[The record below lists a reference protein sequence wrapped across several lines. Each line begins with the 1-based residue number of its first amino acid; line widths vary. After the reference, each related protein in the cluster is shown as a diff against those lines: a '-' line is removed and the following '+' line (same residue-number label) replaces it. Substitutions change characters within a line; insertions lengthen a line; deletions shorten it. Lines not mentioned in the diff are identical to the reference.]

1 MRGIRNPF
9 RLRRAES
16 IDTDDAF
23 LTLFEPGILDVMPQ
37 QTLWQ
42 SVHIIRSAAGGGK
55 TSLLRMFTPAS
66 VLALCRRGKND
77 QKTRELYQRM
87 KEFEAIEETGPKVLG
102 VMLSCGPGYSMLQ
115 DLSVE
120 QARKDRLF
128 FGLLNARITL
138 AVLRGAVQLKGLTFP
153 DGLEQITIG
162 SSKQTPSLYPIPFP
176 CSARKLYEWAEQREA
191 TLCESLDSLGPLKS
205 EALPGDDALYSLDII
220 EPGNITSE
228 NFPLTQ
234 RVLLMMDD
242 VHKLTAHQR
251 NLLVKTVIDAR
262 SPVGVWI
269 AERFEALSA
278 QEMLSSGAAKGRDY
292 GETIEIE
299 SFWRAKPDRFEKL
312 ATKVAN
318 RRIDEA
324 EDTELASF
332 GGCLQEALAGPEWD
346 DRFTEIADVVSSRVK
361 SNYGNKER
369 FREWIRAREAFHR
382 SPRDRAIEW
391 RALEILIN
399 RELGKKQKNLFEDQ
413 PLPEEEL
420 AEKEDSSLTNAAE
433 LFLAREFNLP
443 YYYGTERIA
452 RLASLNIQ
460 QFLGLGAEV
469 FEEATA
475 AELLRVSHELR
486 PERQHAIV
494 KEMAAQLWDEIPTR
508 VRNGRALRQFIE
520 SVGNF
525 SRDYTYRPTAPND
538 WAVTGT
544 AIRMSERTK
553 LFEAAARKDGTNEG
567 TNDGIIRLGEMLA
580 LALSNNLLVAQLDYN
595 CKDEKWMLLNLNRLL
610 CVYFDLPLSYGLYK
624 ERPLPTLIQWLDRPF
639 TQSAEGDLL

>member
-23 LTLFEPGILDVMPQ
+23 LTLFEPGILDVLPQ
-37 QTLWQ
+37 ETLWN

-55 TSLLRMFTPAS
+55 TSLIRMFTPAS
-66 VLALCRRGKND
+66 LIALFRRGKSD
-77 QKTRELYQRM
+77 SKTRELYQRM
-87 KEFEAIEETGPKVLG
+87 KEFEAIDETGPKILG
-102 VMLSCGPGYSMLQ
+102 VALTCGPGYSMLQ
-115 DLSVE
+115 DLNIE

-138 AVLRGAVQLKGLTFP
+138 AVLRGAVQLRGLPFP
-153 DGLEQITIG
+153 DGLQGILIA
-162 SSKQTPSLYPIPFP
+162 SSKQTPSLQSVSFP

-191 TLCESLDSLGPLKS
+191 ALCESLDSLGPLKS
-205 EALPGDDALYSLDII
+205 ESLPGDEALYSLALID
-220 EPGNITSE
+220 PDNISLDGM
-228 NFPLTQ
+228 PIAH

-242 VHKLTAHQR
+242 IHKLTAHQR
-251 NLLVKTVIDAR
+251 DLLVRTVIDAR
-262 SPVGVWI
+262 SSVGVWI

-278 QEMLSSGAAKGRDY
+278 QEMLSSGAEKGRDY

-299 SFWRAKPDRFEKL
+299 SFWRARPDKFERL
-312 ATKVAN
+312 TTKAAN
-318 RRIDEA
+318 RRIEEA

-332 GGCLQEALAGPEWD
+332 SSCLQETITGLAWD
-346 DRFTEIADVVSSRVK
+346 QRFTEIAEIVASRVK
-361 SNYGNKER
+361 SKYGNKER
-369 FREWIRAREAFHR
+369 FREWIRAREAFEGN
-382 SPRDRAIEW
+382 PKERATEW
-391 RALEILIN
+391 RALEILIA
-399 RELGKKQKNLFEDQ
+399 RELGKRQKTFFDDQ
-413 PLPEEEL
+413 PLGEDEL
-420 AEKEDSSLTNAAE
+420 AARDDASLSNAAE
-433 LFLAREFNLP
+433 LFLAREFELP

-460 QFLGLGAEV
+460 QFLGLAGEV

-475 AELLRVSHELR
+475 AELLRQSQALR

-494 KEMAAQLWDEIPTR
+494 KEMASQLWAEIPRR
-508 VRNGRALRQFIE
+508 VRHGRALRQFVE

-544 AIRMSERTK
+544 AIRMSERSR
-553 LFEAAARKDGTNEG
+553 LFDAAANPTVQNQGMV
-567 TNDGIIRLGEMLA
+567 RLGEMLA
-580 LALSNNLLVAQLDYN
+580 LALSHNLLVAQLDYT

-610 CVYFDLPLSYGLYK
+610 CVNFDLPLSYGLYK
-624 ERPLPTLIQWLDRPF
+624 ERPLQTLIQWLDRPF
-639 TQSAEGDLL
+639 TESSEEKLL